1 MLTIK
6 LIMKTKFIQILTL
19 SIVMVFQVALAQQT
33 VSGTVTDADGL
44 PLPGATVVVKGTATA
59 TTADFDGIY
68 SINAAI
74 GDVLV
79 ISFVGYTAAEVSVDA
94 TTVNATLS
102 SNSLDEV
109 VVTAQG
115 IKRKEKALGY
125 AVTTISSKDI
135 ERKPE
140 TDVSRI
146 LTGKIP
152 GVQINASGGFLGSN
166 ANVIIRSKNSISGSN
181 QPLYIVDGA
190 PITGNRSFDLDPNNI
205 ESTTVLK
212 GLAASTLYGQDGR
225 NGVIV
230 ITTKTGSGV
239 SKTKGFEI
247 EVSQTTSML
256 EVSNLPEFQ
265 NTYGQGADNDI
276 NTTFFGNWGAK
287 FNGQVV
293 PHHLNIPAYANSFP
307 EYQGATD
314 IYRAQPNNVK
324 DFFSRGIG
332 TISSILISNATEKS
346 SVSFSY
352 SKSDQVGYVKEN
364 KFIRDNFSF
373 GSRTKLSN
381 KFSLNTSVLY
391 SKTID
396 TRPTRNFFDLLTWIP
411 RNLDIQNLPFEDPN
425 DGSSVYYRVTFTNPR
440 WQQKYSQFKEDANRL
455 FMKAQLDY
463 DLSDKIKFTYLYSND
478 YLVETN
484 RDYQNKGGADNPL
497 GYMNTFE
504 DKDRVTTH
512 RAYAN
517 FNNISLSENW
527 GFSATAG
534 FESKSIVASDTGLTS
549 QDQVVFDFINH
560 NNFRETTPI
569 DNFRMQNTLG
579 IYSQVELDFQNY
591 LFLTVAARN
600 DWASTVAEE
609 NRSILYPSASL
620 SYILSDTPGF
630 DNKGNFYKLR
640 ASYGTSANFP
650 NPYLIKPTLDA
661 EPNAWVNP
669 FNGNLVSYNGL
680 SGFLPNPNLKPELL
694 KEYEFGFE
702 GNILNNT
709 IDFDISVY
717 KRIVEDQ
724 ILASSLPTSTG
735 YSSTTIN
742 AGRIDTDGIEAAITL
757 NIIKPKTP
765 GGLSWSMINNFT
777 AYETTVKELPV
788 ERIEFADGINHAIKG
803 EPYGVFRGT
812 YAMKDDAG
820 NLLIHPD
827 TGKIIFSDDVGAE
840 DELIGDPNE
849 DFYFTN
855 INTLSY
861 KNFTFGIQWE
871 YTHGGDIYSLSASNL
886 LRRGVTRDTE
896 DREGSYIIP
905 GVIGDPN
912 TGEVVLDSNGDKI
925 KNNIQIGAN
934 DLYFI
939 NLMDVDENIVFDAS
953 VFRVRDISLSYALP
967 SKALENSP
975 IGSALFTL
983 QANNIFYNAPNLPQ
997 YMNLDPEVLGAN
1009 TDGATNSKGLD
1020 YQNDPSYKQ
1029 VSLGVKLTF

>member
-1 MLTIK
+1 
-6 LIMKTKFIQILTL
+6 MKTKFIQILTF
-19 SIVMVFQVALAQQT
+19 VFLFSSGLLFAQQT
-33 VSGTVTDADGL
+33 VTGTITDDEGV
-44 PLPGATVVVKGTATA
+44 PLPGATVAVKGTSNA
-59 TTADFDGIY
+59 TTADFDGNY
-68 SINAAI
+68 SILAYN

-79 ISFVGYTAAEVSVDA
+79 VSFVGYTAQEFMVSSSTADV
-94 TTVNATLS
+94 TLS
-102 SNSLDEV
+102 PSTELDEV

-115 IKRKEKALGY
+115 IARKEKALGY
-125 AVTTISSKDI
+125 AVTTITSEDL

-140 TDVSRI
+140 TDISKI

-152 GVQINASGGFLGSN
+152 GVQINTGGGFLGAN

-205 ESTTVLK
+205 ASTTVLK
-212 GLAASTLYGQDGR
+212 GLAASALYGQDGR

-230 ITTKTGSGV
+230 ITTKTGAGLG
-239 SKTKGFEI
+239 KGKGFEV
-247 EVSQTTSML
+247 EVSHTTSIL
-256 EVSNLPEFQ
+256 EVANLPEFQ
-265 NTYGQGADNDI
+265 NSYGQGADNTI
-276 NTTFFGNWGAK
+276 NTTFFGTWGAK

-293 PHHLNIPAYANSFP
+293 PHHLSIPAYASSFP

-314 IYRAQPNNVK
+314 IYRAHPNNVK
-324 DFFSRGIG
+324 DFFNKGLGNITSV
-332 TISSILISNATEKS
+332 LISNSTENN

-352 SKSDQVGYVKEN
+352 SKSDQVGYMEEN

-373 GSRTKLSN
+373 GSKTKLSN
-381 KFSLNTSVLY
+381 KLSLNTSVLY
-391 SKTID
+391 SKTVD

-411 RNLDIQNLPFEDPN
+411 RNLDIHNLPFENPN

-440 WQQKYSQFKEDANRL
+440 WQQKYSQFKEDADRL

-463 DLSDKIKFTYLYSND
+463 DFSDNVKFSYLYSND
-478 YLVETN
+478 YYSELN
-484 RDYQNKGGADNPL
+484 RDYQNKGGADSPL
-497 GYMNTFE
+497 GYMNSFE
-504 DKDRVTTH
+504 DKDRITTH
-512 RAYAN
+512 RASLN
-517 FNNISLSENW
+517 LNNIDVSSDIGLT
-527 GFSATAG
+527 AVAG
-534 FESKSIVASDTGLTS
+534 FESKSVEGSILGITS
-549 QDQVVFDFINH
+549 EDQVVFDFINH
-560 NNFRETTPI
+560 NNFRETSSL
-569 DNFRMQNTLG
+569 DGSSKLNTLG
-579 IYSQVELDFQNY
+579 VYSQMEFDYQNY
-591 LFLTVAARN
+591 LFLTLTARN

-609 NRSILYPSASL
+609 NRSIFYPSASL

-630 DNKGNFYKLR
+630 DSKGNYYKLR

-650 NPYLIKPTLDA
+650 DPYLINPTLDA
-661 EPNAWVNP
+661 EANAWANP
-669 FNGNLVSYNGL
+669 FTGSVVSYNGL
-680 SGFLPNPNLKPELL
+680 SSYLPNPDLKPELL
-694 KEYEFGFE
+694 KEYELGFE
-702 GNILNNT
+702 GKMFNNL
-709 IDFDISVY
+709 IDLDVSVY

-742 AGRIDTDGIEAAITL
+742 AGRIDTDGLEASLKL
-757 NIIKPKTP
+757 NLIRPSTAD
-765 GGLSWSMINNFT
+765 GLSWTMINNFT

-788 ERIEFADGINHAIKG
+788 DRIEFSDGINHAIEG

-840 DELIGDPNE
+840 DDLIGDPNE

-855 INTLSY
+855 INTISY
-861 KNFTFGIQWE
+861 KNLTFGIQWE

-905 GVIGDPN
+905 GVLGDPN
-912 TGEVVLDSNGDKI
+912 SGEVLLDANGDKI

-953 VFRVRDISLSYALP
+953 VLRLRDISLSYAMPDKL
-967 SKALENSP
+967 LENSP
-975 IGSALFTL
+975 FGSAVFTL
-983 QANNIFYNAPNLPQ
+983 QANNIYYNAPNLPQ

-1009 TDGATNSKGLD
+1009 PDGTTNSKGLD

-1029 VSLGVKLTF
+1029 MSLGVKLTF